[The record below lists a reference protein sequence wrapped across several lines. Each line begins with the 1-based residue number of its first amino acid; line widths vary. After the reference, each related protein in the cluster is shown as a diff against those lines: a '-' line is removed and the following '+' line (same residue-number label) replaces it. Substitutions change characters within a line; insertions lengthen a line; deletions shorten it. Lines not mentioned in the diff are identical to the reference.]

1 MHVDWV
7 HKQLLAQSHFDQIQ
21 VLKSPTVHVME
32 SRSKRDLIGNEGI
45 VILDMV
51 RRLNRRGAIDHLMK
65 LIKKTHPA
73 DVAWV
78 YRHLTAEERSA
89 VFGIIVKTD
98 AVGEFLS
105 ELDILLVTD
114 LVKGLT
120 PQTMADILSDMPSDD
135 AVDILEVLPPELAT
149 VIREHMGKKDRMEVD
164 ELMQYDP
171 ETAGGLMSPDFMY
184 LDEEWTAGEAIKSVQ
199 KRSEEKEMVFY
210 LYITHGDHK
219 LSGVVSLR
227 ELLMHPAETKLKEI
241 MNPNVISVTTDT
253 DQGEVAH
260 VVSKYNILAVPV
272 VDSNYTLVGIVTVD
286 DIIDVIREEA
296 SEEFLQMAGAGK
308 DREIL
313 LKSTRESA
321 FIRAPWL
328 FASWI
333 GGVMA
338 MIIIGAFEHELSKV
352 IALASFIP
360 VVIGMGGNIATQS
373 STIIVRGIATG
384 RINLDES
391 MRVVLK
397 EMRVGVILGLLYG
410 VFLGVIAYFGFAD
423 PPMLG
428 VVVGI
433 SIFCCMIMS
442 ATLGTIIPLILKRFD
457 IDAAIATGPFV
468 TTSIDILGV
477 LMYFWVAKLF
487 LDL

>member
-1 MHVDWV
+1 
-7 HKQLLAQSHFDQIQ
+7 
-21 VLKSPTVHVME
+21 ME
-32 SRSKRDLIGNEGI
+32 GKVKKDLIGNEGM

-51 RRLNRRGAIDHLMK
+51 RRLNRRGATEHLKK
-65 LIKKTHPA
+65 LINKTHPA
-73 DVAWV
+73 DMAWV
-78 YRHLTAEERSA
+78 YRHLTELEREA
-89 VFGIIVKTD
+89 VFEVIVKLESIGT
-98 AVGEFLS
+98 FLS
-105 ELDILLVTD
+105 ELDGLLVAD
-114 LVKGLT
+114 LVQGLT
-120 PQTMADILSDMPSDD
+120 PQYMADILADMPSDD
-135 AVDILEVLPPELAT
+135 AVDLLEILPDAIADE
-149 VIREHMGKKDRMEVD
+149 IRSHMEQKDRDEVED
-164 ELMQYDP
+164 LLQYDP
-171 ETAGGLMSPDFMY
+171 ETAGGLMSPDFMS
-184 LDEEWTAGEAIKSVQ
+184 LDEGLTAGDAISSIQ

-210 LYITHGDHK
+210 LYLTHGDHK

-227 ELLMHPAETKLKEI
+227 ELLMHPAERQLKDI
-241 MNPNVISVTTDT
+241 MNSNVISVTTDT

-260 VVSKYNILAVPV
+260 VVSKYDFLAVPV

-313 LKSTRESA
+313 LKPTKESA

-338 MIIIGAFEHELSKV
+338 MFIIGAFEEELKQV

-384 RINLDES
+384 RINLEES
-391 MRVVLK
+391 YKVVFK
-397 EMRVGVILGLLYG
+397 EMRVGLILGLIYG
-410 VFLGVIAYFGFAD
+410 VFLGVVAFIGFPD
-423 PPMLG
+423 PARLG
-428 VVVGI
+428 AVVGL
-433 SIFCCMIMS
+433 SVFFCMVMS
-442 ATLGTIIPLILKRFD
+442 ATIGTIIPLIMKRFD

-477 LMYFWVAKLF
+477 LMYFSIAKL
-487 LDL
+487 LLNL

>member
-1 MHVDWV
+1 
-7 HKQLLAQSHFDQIQ
+7 
-21 VLKSPTVHVME
+21 ME
-32 SRSKRDLIGNEGI
+32 GKAKKELVGNEGM

-51 RRLNRRGAIDHLMK
+51 RRLNRRGATEHLKK
-65 LIKKTHPA
+65 LINKTHPA
-73 DVAWV
+73 DMAWV
-78 YRHLTAEERSA
+78 YRHLTEEERAA
-89 VFGIIVKTD
+89 VFVTIAKLES
-98 AVGEFLS
+98 VGVFLS
-105 ELDILLVTD
+105 ELDDRLVTD
-114 LVKGLT
+114 LAKELP
-120 PQTMADILSDMPSDD
+120 PQQMAEIMADMPSDD
-135 AVDILEVLPPELAT
+135 AVDLLEVLPDLIADE
-149 VIREHMGKKDRMEVD
+149 IRSHMEQKDRDEVE
-164 ELMQYDP
+164 ELLRYDP
-171 ETAGGLMSPDFMY
+171 ESAGGLMSPDFMY
-184 LDEEWTAGEAIKSVQ
+184 MDEDLTAGDAIRSIQKKS
-199 KRSEEKEMVFY
+199 ETKEMVFY
-210 LYITHGDHK
+210 LYLIHGDHK

-227 ELLMHPAETKLKEI
+227 ELLMHPAERRLKDI

-260 VVSKYNILAVPV
+260 VVSKYDFLAVPV

-296 SEEFLQMAGAGK
+296 SEDFLQMAGAGK

-333 GGVMA
+333 GGIAA
-338 MIIIGAFEHELSKV
+338 MLIIGAFEEELSKV

-360 VVIGMGGNIATQS
+360 IVIGMGGNIATQS

-384 RINLDES
+384 RVNFDEAHK
-391 MRVVLK
+391 VVFK
-397 EMRVGVILGLLYG
+397 EMRVGLILGLIYG
-410 VFLGVIAYFGFAD
+410 LFLGVIAYLGFRA
-423 PPMLG
+423 PALLG

-433 SIFCCMIMS
+433 SIFFCMVMS
-442 ATLGTIIPLILKRFD
+442 ATLGTVIPLILKRFD

-477 LMYFWVAKLF
+477 LMYFWIAKFF
-487 LDL
+487 LNL

>member
-1 MHVDWV
+1 MDV
-7 HKQLLAQSHFDQIQ
+7 KNKI
-21 VLKSPTVHVME
+21 E
-32 SRSKRDLIGNEGI
+32 LIGNEGI

-51 RRLNRRGAIDHLMK
+51 RRLNRRGAIEHLMK
-65 LIKKTHPA
+65 LIQKTHPA
-73 DVAWV
+73 DMAWV
-78 YRHLTAEERSA
+78 YRHLTETERTA
-89 VFGIIVKTD
+89 VFNIIVKTD
-98 AVGEFLS
+98 SVGEFLS
-105 ELDILLVTD
+105 ELDGLLVTE

-120 PQTMADILSDMPSDD
+120 PQYMAEILSDMPSDD
-135 AVDILEVLPPELAT
+135 AVDILEVLPDTIADE
-149 VIREHMGKKDRMEVD
+149 IREHMGKKDRDEVED
-164 ELMQYDP
+164 LLQYDP
-171 ETAGGLMSPDFMY
+171 ESAGGLMSPDFMY
-184 LDEEWTAGEAIKSVQ
+184 LDEEMVVGDAIKSVQ

-227 ELLMHPAETKLKEI
+227 ELLMHPAERKLKEI

-321 FIRAPWL
+321 LIRAPWL

-333 GGVMA
+333 GGVTVML
-338 MIIIGAFEHELSKV
+338 IIGSFENELSKV

-360 VVIGMGGNIATQS
+360 VVLGMGGNIATQS
-373 STIIVRGIATG
+373 STIVVRGIATG
-384 RINLDES
+384 RVNLDAPY
-391 MRVVLK
+391 RVILK
-397 EMRVGVILGLLYG
+397 EMRVGLILGLVYG
-410 VFLGVIAYFGFAD
+410 LFLGIVAYLGFSEPAL
-423 PPMLG
+423 LG
-428 VVVGI
+428 VVVGV
-433 SIFCCMIMS
+433 SIFFTMVMS
-442 ATLGTIIPLILKRFD
+442 ATLGTIIPLVLKRFD

-468 TTSIDILGV
+468 TTSMDILGT
-477 LMYFWVAKLF
+477 LNFFCIAKL
-487 LDL
+487 LLNL